1 LRAAGTE
8 ISGGGELVLSKEE
21 NQLLT
26 RVGRGTE
33 MGELLRQYWIPA
45 LQSQE
50 LPGPDCDPLRLRL
63 LGEDL
68 IAFRDTNGRVGF
80 LGNNCPHRGASL
92 FFGRNEESG
101 LRCVYHGWKFD
112 TSGACLD
119 MPNEP
124 AESDFKHK
132 VRAVA
137 YPAEERGGVVW
148 AYLGTRS
155 SPPPLPDLEWM
166 VVPAANRVMS
176 KTLRECN
183 WVQALEGD
191 IDTAHLYFLHSRLDV
206 DSTTAFR
213 AADSGVYHE
222 DRHPRLHLV
231 RTDYGMMYGA
241 QRDEPDGRYYWR
253 ITQFMMPFHT
263 LFPPGGLAG
272 VPGHIWVPIDDHHT
286 MVWFLIWNPLDAIPE
301 GEHRLFGAN
310 PSAYLPTTSGPLGQ
324 WRMAANVGNDY
335 MIDREVQRTKTFTGI
350 PTIPLQ
356 DQAIT
361 ESMGPICDRSQ
372 EHLGST
378 DAMVIQVRR
387 RLLDA
392 ARALQDEQITPP
404 GVDNPEQYRVR
415 TASVV
420 LDRDADW
427 QVATREVLKAFSALP
442 VANA

>member
-1 LRAAGTE
+1 
-8 ISGGGELVLSKEE
+8 VLSKEE

-26 RVGRGTE
+26 GVGQGTA
-33 MGELLRQYWIPA
+33 MGDLLREYWIPA
-45 LQSQE
+45 LLSEE
-50 LPGPDCDPLRLRL
+50 LPEPDSDPLRIRL

-68 IAFRDTNGRVGF
+68 VAFRDTNGRVG
-80 LGNNCPHRGASL
+80 LLANNCPHRGASL

-112 TSGACLD
+112 ASGACID

-124 AESDFKHK
+124 AESDFRTK
-132 VRAVA
+132 VKAVA
-137 YPAEERGGVVW
+137 YPAIERGGAIW
-148 AYLGTRS
+148 AYMGPRS
-155 SPPPLPDLEWM
+155 DPPPLPDLEWM
-166 VVPAANRVMS
+166 VVPATHRVIS
-176 KTLRECN
+176 KSLRECN

-191 IDTAHLYFLHSRLDV
+191 IDTAHLYFLHSRLESDA
-206 DSTTAFR
+206 STAYR
-213 AADSGVYHE
+213 AADAGVFHE

-241 QRDEPDGRYYWR
+241 QRDEPDGRQYWR

-272 VPGHIWVPIDDHHT
+272 VPGHIWVPLDDHHT
-286 MVWFLIWNPLDAIPE
+286 MVWFLIWNPVTAIPE
-301 GEHRLFGAN
+301 GERNLFGAN
-310 PSAYLPTTSGPLGQ
+310 PGGYVPATSDPLGR
-324 WRMAANVGNDY
+324 WRLTANKTNDY
-335 MIDREVQRTKTFTGI
+335 LIDRDVQRTKTFTGI
-350 PTIPLQ
+350 PSIPLQ

-361 ESMGPICDRSQ
+361 ESMGTVYDRSQ

-378 DAMVIQVRR
+378 DAMIIQVRR

-392 ARALQDEQITPP
+392 ARAFQDEKITPP

-427 QVATREVLKAFSALP
+427 QQATQEMLKAYSALP
-442 VANA
+442 VMNA